1 MPYIKQEE
9 RELLKDI
16 LDVASERIQSV
27 STNLADPSDMKA
39 RPGVMNYT
47 ISTLIKKVYG
57 DNMKYADYN
66 EVIGMLECAKLEF
79 YRRPT
84 SEYEDK
90 KIEEN
95 GDI

>member
-1 MPYIKQEE
+1 MPYIKKEE
-9 RELLKDI
+9 RELLDDI
-16 LDVASERIQSV
+16 IDLASERIQSV
-27 STNLADPSDMKA
+27 STNLAEPSDVKA
-39 RPGVMNYT
+39 RPGVMNYA

-57 DNMKYADYN
+57 NNMKYADYN

-84 SEYEDK
+84 ATYEDK

>member
-9 RELLKDI
+9 RELLDELI
-16 LDVASERIQSV
+16 NALSERIQSM
-27 STNLADPSDMKA
+27 SANLAEPTNMKS
-39 RPGVMNYT
+39 RPGVMNYAL
-47 ISTLIKKVYG
+47 STLIKKVYG
-57 DNMKYADYN
+57 EEMKYSDYN
-66 EVIGMLECAKLEF
+66 EVVGMVECAKLEF
-79 YRRPT
+79 YRRPV